1 MTKDDDSNSV
11 EVTKDLAESALMPQP
26 LPKEESKQ
34 VEVKY
39 VDVSGSVLSDLKDR
53 LDVTEEKILDFARD
67 SMKQNSDLLK
77 KLSDKPESEI
87 KSEDLVE
94 IKAGGISKKQILFIL
109 LLVGV
114 FIGYYKKD
122 YIYDKL
128 LLWWTK
134 RNLPKH
140 E

>member
-1 MTKDDDSNSV
+1 MTKDESNAV

-26 LPKEESKQ
+26 LPKES
-34 VEVKY
+34 EVKQTEIKY
-39 VDVSGSVLSDLKDR
+39 LDVSGSVLNDLKDR

-67 SMKQNSDLLK
+67 SMKQNADLLK
-77 KLSDKPESEI
+77 KLSDKPTSEVN
-87 KSEDLVE
+87 SEELVE
-94 IKAGGISKKQILFIL
+94 IKKGGISKKQILFIL
-109 LLVGV
+109 LLIGI

-134 RNLPKH
+134 RNLPKD